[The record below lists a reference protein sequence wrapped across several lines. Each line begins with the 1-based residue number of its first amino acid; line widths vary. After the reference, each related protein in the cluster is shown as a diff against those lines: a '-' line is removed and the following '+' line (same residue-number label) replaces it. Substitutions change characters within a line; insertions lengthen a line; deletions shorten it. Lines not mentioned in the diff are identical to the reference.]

1 MGVKM
6 VGKLVEKLKEHRHL
20 ERLSVLRSKVTK
32 LKIAKPV
39 HAFIDLCQHALD
51 GLLAG
56 RVGLE
61 SCNREIH
68 VMPLSAK
75 GVGESSGFD
84 QLEKLSVLCTQGLH
98 LFSTGREGSETC
110 MAFSK
115 TQAAPAPKR
124 CDSDCSPGALTP
136 TG

>member
-1 MGVKM
+1 
-6 VGKLVEKLKEHRHL
+6 R
-20 ERLSVLRSKVTK
+20 R
-32 LKIAKPV
+32 I
-39 HAFIDLCQHALD
+39 
-51 GLLAG
+51 
-56 RVGLE
+56 GLE
-61 SCNREIH
+61 SRNREIH

-75 GVGESSGFD
+75 GVGEPSGFD

-136 TG
+136 TGSTPAERAARMSSGVSPNIHALSTPRRSSASF